1 MAGNGKMQTTFL
13 VLGVVILLASLILML
28 MIYTSLPGKPNEKAS
43 VDAKIL
49 AGELADNNLPEAS
62 IEEYKKILA
71 AGGLDKKEQ
80 GAINYLI
87 GKTYFENIGDYEKA
101 AAYYIR
107 ARALDP
113 NGSYI
118 DELGKNLI
126 ASMERMGRRLDAK
139 RELDRQV
146 SISPDTSRTAGK
158 VVAKVGDRKIT
169 ITDFNDELRLLPQD
183 MQDKMTSVAEKRM
196 FLDQVIGRDLIYH
209 AALREGFDREAAVQK
224 DLRRLEKEYL
234 IQYYSQ
240 QKIAPTVKADTADL
254 RLYFNANKDKY
265 GKRSFD
271 AARDDVGRDYM
282 NYIGSKAIGEY
293 MQKLMQ
299 AEQVQVFEE
308 NLK

>member
-1 MAGNGKMQTTFL
+1 MAGNGKLQTAL
-13 VLGVVILLASLILML
+13 LALGSLLMVASLILMV
-28 MIYTSLPGKPNEKAS
+28 MIYSSLPGKPSEKAS
-43 VDAKIL
+43 ADAKRL

-62 IEEYKKILA
+62 IEEYKSILS
-71 AGGLDKKEQ
+71 AGGLDDKEQ

-87 GKTYFENIGDYEKA
+87 GKTYFEKIGDYEKA

-113 NGSYI
+113 EGSYS

-126 ASMERMGRRLDAK
+126 ASLERMGRRLDAK
-139 RELDRQV
+139 RELDRQTN
-146 SISPDTSRTAGK
+146 INPDTSRTAGK
-158 VVAKVGDRKIT
+158 VIAKIGDRKIT
-169 ITDFNDELRLLPQD
+169 VTDFNEELRQLPQD
-183 MQDKMTSVAEKRM
+183 MQDKINSPEEKRK

-209 AALREGFDREAAVQK
+209 AALREGFDKETAVRK
-224 DLRRLEKEYL
+224 DLHRLEKEYL

-240 QKIAPTVKADTADL
+240 QKIAPTVRPDTADL

-265 GKRSFD
+265 GKKTFD
-271 AARDDVGRDYM
+271 AAREDVTRDYM
-282 NYIGSKAIGEY
+282 NYIGSRAIMEY
-293 MQKLMQ
+293 MKKLMQ